1 MAEATNTPRT
11 HRHAVSYIDKSREY
25 YAAHGYEQPYRWA
38 SYDHVPFVRWSD
50 LELDLSDARVG
61 FVTTTYPSAESLPK
75 QVYAQSTDI
84 TPESMFTRDLSWHKE
99 ETHTD
104 DVGTFLP
111 LDALNALAAEGAIG
125 SVGPR
130 FYGVPTEYS
139 QRRTH
144 ADSEQ
149 ILAWAQQDELDAVI
163 LVPL

>member
-1 MAEATNTPRT
+1 MAAAINTPRT

-38 SYDHVPFVRWSD
+38 SYDNVPFVPWSERGID
-50 LELDLSDARVG
+50 LANARVS
-61 FVTTTYPSAESLPK
+61 FVTTTFPSAESLPK
-75 QVYAQSTDI
+75 RVYAQDAST
-84 TPESMFTRDLSWHKE
+84 TPSSMFTRDLSWHKE
-99 ETHTD
+99 ATHTD
-104 DVGTFLP
+104 DVGTFMP
-111 LDALNALAAEGAIG
+111 LDVLNQLAGEGRIG

-144 ADSEQ
+144 ADAEQ
-149 ILAWAQQDELDAVI
+149 IVAWAREDELDAVI